1 MREFNCGRP
10 ATRSSKSSASRL
22 TLSIRTCPAD
32 GSAAAGEGI
41 KPKMKSAKNLH
52 IALLAASL
60 LLAGNV
66 VTHAQTA
73 PPTND
78 QTKTG
83 SSAAKQNGKKGADS
97 AATPKKNTSKNSIAS
112 TAPATPSAAAAT
124 PASAP
129 GSSAP
134 APKTATAQQAPPANS
149 AGMVWVNTDSG
160 VYHKPG
166 MRWYGKTKQGKYM
179 TEADAVKAGYKASG
193 KN

>member
-1 MREFNCGRP
+1 M
-10 ATRSSKSSASRL
+10 L
-22 TLSIRTCPAD
+22 PAD
-32 GSAAAGEGI
+32 ASAAAGEGI
-41 KPKMKSAKNLH
+41 KPKMKSAKNLP
-52 IALLAASL
+52 IALLAIALLVASS
-60 LLAGNV
+60 V

-83 SSAAKQNGKKGADS
+83 SSAAKPNGKKGADS
-97 AATPKKNTSKNSIAS
+97 AATPKKDSSNNSTAS
-112 TAPATPSAAAAT
+112 TAAAT
-124 PASAP
+124 PAATAATPSSTP

-166 MRWYGKTKQGKYM
+166 THWYGKTKQGKYM
-179 TEADAVKAGYKASG
+179 TEADAQKAGYRASG
-193 KN
+193 AVAPKKKLK

>member
-1 MREFNCGRP
+1 
-10 ATRSSKSSASRL
+10 
-22 TLSIRTCPAD
+22 
-32 GSAAAGEGI
+32 
-41 KPKMKSAKNLH
+41 MKSAKNLP
-52 IALLAASL
+52 IALLAIALLVASS
-60 LLAGNV
+60 V

-83 SSAAKQNGKKGADS
+83 SSAAKQNGKKGAGS
-97 AATPKKNTSKNSIAS
+97 AATPKKNTPKKSIAS
-112 TAPATPSAAAAT
+112 TAAATPAAAAAAT
-124 PASAP
+124 PASTP

-166 MRWYGKTKQGKYM
+166 THWYGKTKQGKYM
-179 TEADAVKAGYKASG
+179 TEADAQKAGYRASG
-193 KN
+193 AVAPKKKLK

>member
-1 MREFNCGRP
+1 MR
-10 ATRSSKSSASRL
+10 
-22 TLSIRTCPAD
+22 PAD

-52 IALLAASL
+52 IALLTAL
-60 LLAGNV
+60 LLVAGNV

-83 SSAAKQNGKKGADS
+83 SSAAKQKGKKRADS
-97 AATPKKNTSKNSIAS
+97 AATPKKNSAKDSTAS
-112 TAPATPSAAAAT
+112 TTAATPAAAAAT

-129 GSSAP
+129 VTSAP

-166 MRWYGKTKQGKYM
+166 THWYGKTKQGKYM
-179 TEADAVKAGYKASG
+179 TEADAQKAGYRASG
-193 KN
+193 AAAPKKKLN

>member
-1 MREFNCGRP
+1 MR
-10 ATRSSKSSASRL
+10 
-22 TLSIRTCPAD
+22 PAD
-32 GSAAAGEGI
+32 GSAAADEGI

-52 IALLAASL
+52 IALLAVSL
-60 LLAGNV
+60 LVASNV

-83 SSAAKQNGKKGADS
+83 SSAVKQKGKKGADS
-97 AATPKKNTSKNSIAS
+97 AATPNKNTPKKSTAS
-112 TAPATPSAAAAT
+112 TAAATPAATAAT

-134 APKTATAQQAPPANS
+134 APKTATAQKAPPANN

-166 MRWYGKTKQGKYM
+166 THWYGKTKQGKYM
-179 TEADAVKAGYKASG
+179 TEADAQKAGYRAAGAAAPK
-193 KN
+193 KKLK

>member
-1 MREFNCGRP
+1 
-10 ATRSSKSSASRL
+10 
-22 TLSIRTCPAD
+22 
-32 GSAAAGEGI
+32 
-41 KPKMKSAKNLH
+41 MKSPKNLH
-52 IALLAASL
+52 IALFAVSL
-60 LLAGNV
+60 LLAGSV

-83 SSAAKQNGKKGADS
+83 SSAAKQKGKKAGDS
-97 AATPKKNTSKNSIAS
+97 AATQKKDTSKNSIAS
-112 TAPATPSAAAAT
+112 TTAATPAAAAAT

-134 APKTATAQQAPPANS
+134 AAKRATAQQALPANS

-166 MRWYGKTKQGKYM
+166 THWYGKTKQGKYM
-179 TEADAVKAGYKASG
+179 TEADAQKAGYRASG
-193 KN
+193 AAAPKKKLN

>member
-1 MREFNCGRP
+1 M
-10 ATRSSKSSASRL
+10 L
-22 TLSIRTCPAD
+22 PAD
-32 GSAAAGEGI
+32 ASAAAGEGI
-41 KPKMKSAKNLH
+41 KPKMKSAKNLP
-52 IALLAASL
+52 IALLAVSL
-60 LLAGNV
+60 LVAGNV

-83 SSAAKQNGKKGADS
+83 PSGTKQKGKKGAGS
-97 AATPKKNTSKNSIAS
+97 AATPKKDSSNNSTAS
-112 TAPATPSAAAAT
+112 TAAAT
-124 PASAP
+124 PAAAAANPASAP
-129 GSSAP
+129 GGSAP

-179 TEADAVKAGYKASG
+179 TEADAQKAGYRASG
-193 KN
+193 AAAPKKKSN